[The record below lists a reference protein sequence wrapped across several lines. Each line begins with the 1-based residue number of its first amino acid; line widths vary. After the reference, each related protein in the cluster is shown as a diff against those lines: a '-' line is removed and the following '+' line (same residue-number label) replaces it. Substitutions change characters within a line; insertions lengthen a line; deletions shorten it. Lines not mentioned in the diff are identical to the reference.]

1 MSDPKGNDGDGLTA
15 LSLILSGLLLYGGL
29 GWAVDRLCG
38 TGWFLPVG
46 LIGGLA
52 LGVFMVIRRFGASS

>member
-1 MSDPKGNDGDGLTA
+1 MSDPKGNDGDGFTA
-15 LSLILSGLLLYGGL
+15 LSYILSGLLLYGGL
-29 GWAVDRLCG
+29 GWLADHFCG
-38 TGWFLPVG
+38 TGLFLPIG